1 MHVLWPAV
9 AALGAVGALLMRFGM
24 RVLVSCMNIRS
35 SIIQFESA
43 QCISKNPQHKS
54 KAFLRVVVSCMNV
67 RSGVFSFF
75 FYYFEFKQLPPLDF
89 VFKLVLNLIILT

>member
-67 RSGVFSFF
+67 RSGVFSF
-75 FYYFEFKQLPPLDF
+75 
-89 VFKLVLNLIILT
+89 